1 MGWADGINE
10 SIITSGVLIFCYDST
25 VTNPERVKKLD
36 GPIVMVGKMR
46 SALRTMRLFG
56 CWIADVQKNISIHAR
71 GLAPV

>member
-10 SIITSGVLIFCYDST
+10 SIITSGVFICSYDSK

-36 GPIVMVGKMR
+36 GLIVMVGTMR

-56 CWIADVQKNISIHAR
+56 CWIADVQRNISFHA
-71 GLAPV
+71 